1 METLFGE
8 RLRRWSADPGVP
20 PALEMPGRTIPYAEL
35 NGRVD
40 ACAAWLAAEGCRP
53 GGVVAVTIADE
64 VTNLV
69 ATLALLRLGV
79 PQTCLPAHEPAAVRA
94 RLAGRLDVARVVAVD
109 ARHGLDGR
117 PLSLATQD
125 RLRPAPGQRPCTALH
140 ADPDAVALYFTS
152 SGTTGEPKIIP
163 MSQRVLAMRAE
174 RGNLAPGERPFLLGS
189 VEDYPGRSSRLR
201 AAHQGLTSVLQST
214 EGSSR
219 LDVRDLCSRL
229 RVTRLD
235 LTVLQATGLAA
246 GGPSALAFPAG
257 LKAFA
262 SGSRVPK
269 TLRDAFRAAGTPL
282 YVEYGAREAGGF
294 TSTWPADR
302 DPSIENV
309 GSVVAGTELELVGA
323 DGAPARHGEIGEIR
337 VRSAVMV
344 GGYLRDAEATSRHF
358 RDGWFHPGDLG
369 SLTCHGSLV
378 LHGRADD
385 MMNLSGIKIFPAEIE
400 RVLESD
406 ASVKAAAAFAVPSAV
421 YGDLP
426 YAAVELHDAAARD
439 VSALM
444 ARARARLGTRAPR
457 KIIVVDALP
466 RNSTGKVLRR
476 ELAALATGAGFR
488 ER

>member
-1 METLFGE
+1 MG
-8 RLRRWSADPGVP
+8 
-20 PALEMPGRTIPYAEL
+20 
-35 NGRVD
+35 VD
-40 ACAAWLAAEGCRP
+40 AKHA
-53 GGVVAVTIADE
+53 
-64 VTNLV
+64 
-69 ATLALLRLGV
+69 LRLGDV
-79 PQTCLPAHEPAAVRA
+79 PIKVDAVWSPPRIAPLTPESAPSALPTESAAQTELRGYGFARQVLPLYARGGACYEPAVRSLSVLRLLIAAAFLRIAGACDTSLPPVWLIDAVPTRED
-94 RLAGRLDVARVVAVD
+94 GSLD
-109 ARHGLDGR
+109 LDGK
-117 PLSLATQD
+117 L
-125 RLRPAPGQRPCTALH
+125 
-140 ADPDAVALYFTS
+140 
-152 SGTTGEPKIIP
+152 
-163 MSQRVLAMRAE
+163 RVLAMRAE

-369 SLTCHGSLV
+369 SLTSHGSLV

-476 ELAALATGAGFR
+476 ALAALATGAGFR